1 MKYVSRRVIL
11 AGAAAATVSTPA
23 ILRAQGAGDWPKGP
37 IKIIVP
43 FPPGGSTDPV
53 ARIIQAK
60 LTDQTGWHVI
70 VENKPGGASAVGA
83 NVAAKSA
90 PDGQTWMVTFDS
102 HILNH
107 AFAPNLPYKDSDLEN
122 IMLIGRTPQTI
133 AAHPD
138 RPYKTFKEAVEDA
151 RKRPGKVN
159 FGVLGGSQALVLA
172 TLIRK
177 ENNVDL
183 NLIPYKGGGPLVQD
197 LLGGVTDIGISSL
210 TSFSPHI
217 RANKIR
223 AIAVTG
229 EQRTPALPDTP
240 TLIEQGIKAF
250 PSYSWWG
257 VYAPAGVPKPIV
269 ERMHIE
275 ITKAVRSPD
284 VTQKFLDQFN
294 MEILTSSGADFAAY
308 QKAEQERWFKVIK
321 DNDIKGD

>member
-1 MKYVSRRVIL
+1 MNNMRRRAL
-11 AGAAAATVSTPA
+11 FAGVTAATVSAPA
-23 ILRAQGAGDWPKGP
+23 ILRAQNVADWPKGP
-37 IKIIVP
+37 IKIVVP

-60 LTDQTGWHVI
+60 LTEQTGWNVI

-107 AFAPNLPYKDSDLEN
+107 AFAANLPYKDSDLLN
-122 IMLIGRTPQTI
+122 VMLVGRTPQTI

-138 RPYKTFKEAVEDA
+138 RPYKTFKEVVDDA
-151 RKRPGKVN
+151 KKRPGKVN

-172 TLIRK
+172 TLIKK
-177 ENNVDL
+177 ENDVDL

-217 RANKIR
+217 RTNKIR

-229 EQRTPALPDTP
+229 EQRTPALPETP

-257 VYAPAGVPKPIV
+257 VYAPVGVPQPIV
-269 ERMHIE
+269 ERMHAA

-284 VTQKFLDQFN
+284 VTQKFIEQFN

-308 QKAEQERWFKVIK
+308 QKSEQDRWFKVIK
-321 DNDIKGD
+321 ENDIKGD

>member
-1 MKYVSRRVIL
+1 MNYVRRRALL
-11 AGAAAATVSTPA
+11 AGAAATAVSAPS
-23 ILRAQGAGDWPKGP
+23 ILRAQSVGDWPKGP
-37 IKIIVP
+37 VKIIVP

-60 LTDQTGWHVI
+60 LTDQTGWNVI

-107 AFAPNLPYKDSDLEN
+107 AFAANLPYKDSDLEN
-122 IMLIGRTPQTI
+122 VMLIGRTPQTI

-138 RPYKTFKEAVEDA
+138 RPYKTFKEAVDDA
-151 RKRPGKVN
+151 KKRPGKVS

-172 TLIRK
+172 TLIKK

-217 RANKIR
+217 RTNKIR

-269 ERMHIE
+269 ERMHLE

-284 VTQKFLDQFN
+284 VTQKFIEQFN

-308 QKAEQERWFKVIK
+308 QKVEQERWFKVIK

>member
-1 MKYVSRRVIL
+1 MTVLRRRAVL
-11 AGAAAATVSTPA
+11 AGAAATLGAPA
-23 ILRAQGAGDWPKGP
+23 IVNAQNLAQGSDWPKGP

-60 LTDQTGWHVI
+60 LTDNTGWQV
-70 VENKPGGASAVGA
+70 VVDNKPGGASVVGA
-83 NVAAKSA
+83 NIAAKSP

-102 HILNH
+102 HILNP
-107 AFAPNLPYKDSDLEN
+107 AFAPNLPYKDSDLVN
-122 IMLIGRTPQTI
+122 VMLIGRTPQTI

-138 RPYKTFKEAVEDA
+138 RPYKTFAEVVADA
-151 RKRPGKVN
+151 KARPGKVN

-172 TLIRK
+172 NLIKK

-197 LLGGVTDIGISSL
+197 LLAGVTDIGISSL

-229 EQRTPALPDTP
+229 E
-240 TLIEQGIKAF
+240 
-250 PSYSWWG
+250 
-257 VYAPAGVPKPIV
+257 
-269 ERMHIE
+269 
-275 ITKAVRSPD
+275 
-284 VTQKFLDQFN
+284 
-294 MEILTSSGADFAAY
+294 
-308 QKAEQERWFKVIK
+308 
-321 DNDIKGD
+321 

>member
-1 MKYVSRRVIL
+1 MNNMRRRALL
-11 AGAAAATVSTPA
+11 AGVTAATVSAPA
-23 ILRAQGAGDWPKGP
+23 ILRAQNVGDWPKGP
-37 IKIIVP
+37 IKIVVP

-60 LTDQTGWHVI
+60 LTEQTGWNVI

-107 AFAPNLPYKDSDLEN
+107 AFAANLPYKDSDLLN
-122 IMLIGRTPQTI
+122 VMLVGRTPQTI

-138 RPYKTFKEAVEDA
+138 RPYKTFMEVVDDA
-151 RKRPGKVN
+151 KKRPGKVN

-172 TLIRK
+172 TLIKK
-177 ENNVDL
+177 ENDVDL

-217 RANKIR
+217 RTNKIR

-229 EQRTPALPDTP
+229 EQRTPALPETP

-257 VYAPAGVPKPIV
+257 VYAPVGVPQPIV
-269 ERMHIE
+269 ERMHAA
-275 ITKAVRSPD
+275 ITRAVRSPD
-284 VTQKFLDQFN
+284 VTQKFIEQFN

-308 QKAEQERWFKVIK
+308 QKSEQDRWFKVIK
-321 DNDIKGD
+321 ENDIKGD